1 MSVPLK
7 RHYFTAAE
15 YYRMADAGILTADDR
30 VELIEGEIIEM
41 SPIGKRHASCVDR
54 IVNVVLRRHAGR
66 DTIVR
71 VQNPVRL
78 SDFSEPQPDVA
89 LLRAREDFYAAGHPR
104 PDDVLVVVEVADT
117 SAAYDRDVKVPLYA
131 RSGIPEVWLVD
142 LNEDRIEIYVSPSGG
157 EYEEVKSASRGE
169 TVSSAAVVGLTF
181 AVEEILG

>member
-15 YYRMADAGILTADDR
+15 YYRMADAGILTPDDR

-54 IVNVVLRRHAGR
+54 IVNIVLGR
-66 DTIVR
+66 LSGRAIVR

-78 SDFSEPQPDVA
+78 SDFSEPQPDVS
-89 LLRAREDFYAAGHPR
+89 LLRPREDFYAAGHPR
-104 PDDVLVVVEVADT
+104 PDDVLLVVEVADT
-117 SAAYDRDVKVPLYA
+117 SVDYDRGVKVSLYA

-142 LNEDRIEIYVSPSGG
+142 LAEDRIEIYANPSGG
-157 EYEEVKSASRGE
+157 EYRDVRSASRGE
-169 TVSSAAVVGLTF
+169 SVSSNAVADLTFF

>member
-41 SPIGKRHASCVDR
+41 SPIGKRHASCVNR
-54 IVNVVLRRHAGR
+54 INRLLGR
-66 DTIVR
+66 LASQAAIIQ

-78 SDFSEPQPDVA
+78 DDFSEPQPDVS
-89 LLRAREDFYAAGHPR
+89 LLRLRDDFYERAAPT
-104 PDDVLVVVEVADT
+104 PADVLLVVEVADT
-117 SAAYDRDVKVPLYA
+117 SAAYDRGVKVPLYA

-142 LNEDRIEIYVSPSGG
+142 LTEERIEIYARPSAG
-157 EYEEVKSASRGE
+157 EYRDVRLASRGE
-169 TVSSAAVVGLTF
+169 SVSSDAVAGLTF

>member
-41 SPIGKRHASCVDR
+41 SPIGKRHASCVNR
-54 IVNVVLRRHAGR
+54 INRLLGR
-66 DTIVR
+66 LASQAAIIQ

-78 SDFSEPQPDVA
+78 NDFSEPQPDVS
-89 LLRAREDFYAAGHPR
+89 LLRLRDDFYERAEPTPA
-104 PDDVLVVVEVADT
+104 DVLLVVEVADT
-117 SAAYDRDVKVPLYA
+117 SAAYDRGVKVPLYA

-142 LNEDRIEIYVSPSGG
+142 LAEDRIEIYARPSAGV
-157 EYEEVKSASRGE
+157 YQDVRHVSRGE
-169 TVSSAAVVGLTF
+169 SVSSNAVAGLSF

>member
-54 IVNVVLRRHAGR
+54 INRLLNRLAGQAA
-66 DTIVR
+66 IVR

-89 LLRAREDFYAAGHPR
+89 LLRPREDFYAAGHPR
-104 PDDVLVVVEVADT
+104 PDDVLLVVEVADT
-117 SAAYDRDVKVPLYA
+117 SVDYDRGVKVSLHA
-131 RSGIPEVWLVD
+131 RSGIPEFWLVD
-142 LNEDRIEIYVSPSGG
+142 LTEDRIEIYASPSGG
-157 EYEEVKSASRGE
+157 EYGDVRLASRGE
-169 TVSSAAVVGLTF
+169 SVSSDAVAGLSF